1 MKKYIRQRKKGHQ
14 FQSHFRV
21 RIPKDLISYFQ
32 GTREFQISLKN
43 VRNSDCLLLTITL
56 RSRLE
61 VLFSEVR
68 EGMKS
73 LTIEQIKEVL
83 RIEVNKQ
90 IDHSKHIFLDTNK
103 WNESEKEKSLE
114 SVSSREKKLKSLV
127 SEDLDTYK
135 EKIDSRLETI
145 LRGMNI
151 EVNNNSIPFKQLRMS
166 FIDLYL
172 MRFEWMRDLINF
184 TGREDDDF
192 RMEVDEKLKMNLFP
206 ELITQNKNDSQTST
220 KSSVKVTTR
229 QDLSSLESTSISVC
243 IEGFLE
249 EKGGVR
255 LRTNE
260 YIKSSLNLLI
270 EEFGDVPIGTI
281 DKQCAVLL
289 KSHLV
294 KLPKNRK
301 KNPQY
306 RDKDYHTLIG
316 MNVKDTISVTTINEH
331 LSYLSSFMEWSRN
344 HGYANQN
351 PFTGLKLPKKVRP
364 RDERDRF
371 SEDEIKKIFAK
382 ENYIPDTKI
391 LSGRYELYWIPLISV
406 FSGMRLGEIC
416 PLYLDNIIEIK
427 KRWCINILE
436 EENRSDKPLKNLSS
450 RRIVPIHDVLIDLGF
465 LEFVELLKKKD
476 SDRERI
482 FQELPFVAGHYNKNV
497 GRFFN
502 QRYLVKL
509 GIKTQKKTFH
519 SLRHTV
525 SDHLKQKGVEPHFIN
540 ELLGHSQGN
549 IDLDRYGKGYNPDL
563 IYKKCVKKIIYV
575 SSKNRGIDFKSL
587 KVDWKKIIQ

>member
-1 MKKYIRQRKKGHQ
+1 MKKYIRQKKIGHQ

-56 RSRLE
+56 RSRRE

-90 IDHSKHIFLDTNK
+90 IDHSRHIFLDTNK

-206 ELITQNKNDSQTST
+206 ELITQNKNDSQTS
-220 KSSVKVTTR
+220 
-229 QDLSSLESTSISVC
+229 Q
-243 IEGFLE
+243 
-249 EKGGVR
+249 
-255 LRTNE
+255 
-260 YIKSSLNLLI
+260 
-270 EEFGDVPIGTI
+270 
-281 DKQCAVLL
+281 
-289 KSHLV
+289 
-294 KLPKNRK
+294 
-301 KNPQY
+301 
-306 RDKDYHTLIG
+306 
-316 MNVKDTISVTTINEH
+316 
-331 LSYLSSFMEWSRN
+331 N
-344 HGYANQN
+344 HQ
-351 PFTGLKLPKKVRP
+351 
-364 RDERDRF
+364 
-371 SEDEIKKIFAK
+371 
-382 ENYIPDTKI
+382 
-391 LSGRYELYWIPLISV
+391 
-406 FSGMRLGEIC
+406 
-416 PLYLDNIIEIK
+416 
-427 KRWCINILE
+427 
-436 EENRSDKPLKNLSS
+436 
-450 RRIVPIHDVLIDLGF
+450 
-465 LEFVELLKKKD
+465 
-476 SDRERI
+476 
-482 FQELPFVAGHYNKNV
+482 
-497 GRFFN
+497 
-502 QRYLVKL
+502 
-509 GIKTQKKTFH
+509 
-519 SLRHTV
+519 
-525 SDHLKQKGVEPHFIN
+525 
-540 ELLGHSQGN
+540 
-549 IDLDRYGKGYNPDL
+549 
-563 IYKKCVKKIIYV
+563 
-575 SSKNRGIDFKSL
+575 
-587 KVDWKKIIQ
+587 

>member
-90 IDHSKHIFLDTNK
+90 IDHSRHIFLDTNK

-220 KSSVKVTTR
+220 KSPVKVTTR

-301 KNPQY
+301 KES
-306 RDKDYHTLIG
+306 
-316 MNVKDTISVTTINEH
+316 TI
-331 LSYLSSFMEWSRN
+331 
-344 HGYANQN
+344 
-351 PFTGLKLPKKVRP
+351 
-364 RDERDRF
+364 
-371 SEDEIKKIFAK
+371 
-382 ENYIPDTKI
+382 
-391 LSGRYELYWIPLISV
+391 
-406 FSGMRLGEIC
+406 
-416 PLYLDNIIEIK
+416 
-427 KRWCINILE
+427 
-436 EENRSDKPLKNLSS
+436 
-450 RRIVPIHDVLIDLGF
+450 
-465 LEFVELLKKKD
+465 
-476 SDRERI
+476 
-482 FQELPFVAGHYNKNV
+482 
-497 GRFFN
+497 
-502 QRYLVKL
+502 QR
-509 GIKTQKKTFH
+509 
-519 SLRHTV
+519 
-525 SDHLKQKGVEPHFIN
+525 
-540 ELLGHSQGN
+540 
-549 IDLDRYGKGYNPDL
+549 
-563 IYKKCVKKIIYV
+563 
-575 SSKNRGIDFKSL
+575 
-587 KVDWKKIIQ
+587 